1 LFFCLSLLENVRISI
16 IGADKWVCDVESF
29 NLNVCYLCRMCK
41 ALMPGDEESMS
52 DEAIWE
58 TLPVRLYTC
67 NSFDFHVL
75 IFFYI
80 ILMEDITRLQL
91 LLESIQNFVMLGM
104 LLSSRSW
111 LAIFSYWNVQCRN
124 CWSLI
129 TLSVFHSVCCSTFGL
144 PSLWCSSLLLQSSHS

>member
-1 LFFCLSLLENVRISI
+1 
-16 IGADKWVCDVESF
+16 
-29 NLNVCYLCRMCK
+29 MCK

-104 LLSSRSW
+104 LLSSRS
-111 LAIFSYWNVQCRN
+111 
-124 CWSLI
+124 
-129 TLSVFHSVCCSTFGL
+129 
-144 PSLWCSSLLLQSSHS
+144 